1 MSNKTYYSDTEDV
14 EWHDW
19 EVEWEKITPLACAFK
34 REQVIDDLCCPTCS
48 WTYTST
54 TTNLHETENR
64 RHIWEVFDNFTNK
77 KIAQHDDGTSS
88 IFIYTWPYKSEFRV
102 KLTVSEF
109 DVDTCST
116 EELYFDEDCFEPCP
130 PTGFGGGGAVPTYR
144 ESHEAEPE
152 CDIRIKKVYLSD
164 LDEWKEP
171 IQVITIRDVKFE

>member
-102 KLTVSEF
+102 KLTVSEL
-109 DVDTCST
+109 DVDTCSV
-116 EELYFDEDCFEPCP
+116 EEVFFDEACFEPCP
-130 PTGFGGGGAVPTYR
+130 PTGGGGAVPSYKDKRREPPCNIRVFRTYF
-144 ESHEAEPE
+144 EE
-152 CDIRIKKVYLSD
+152 V
-164 LDEWKEP
+164 KEVKMEQ
-171 IQVITIRDVKFE
+171 IITIKQIKLE